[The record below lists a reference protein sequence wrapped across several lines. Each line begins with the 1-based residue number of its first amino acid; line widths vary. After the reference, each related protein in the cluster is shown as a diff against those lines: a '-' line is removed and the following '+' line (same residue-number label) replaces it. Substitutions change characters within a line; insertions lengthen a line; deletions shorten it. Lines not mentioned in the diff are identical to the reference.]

1 MTIDEKVSKWVFDYT
16 SQIYKEIVGKLDY
29 IFYTEPSDVTLV
41 DDGERSI
48 NADFRDKMIE
58 TFEFVL
64 ERDKDTV
71 LKDKVVRLKGT
82 VEERMEQ
89 IKLILC

>member
-1 MTIDEKVSKWVFDYT
+1 
-16 SQIYKEIVGKLDY
+16 
-29 IFYTEPSDVTLV
+29 
-41 DDGERSI
+41 
-48 NADFRDKMIE
+48 MIE

-64 ERDKDTV
+64 ERDKDTL